1 MRGLET
7 PASPQVR
14 MIRHVV
20 KQGEC
25 LSLIAAAYGFADWKL
40 IYDDGANAALK
51 KKRPNPHV
59 LHPGDEVMIPDRDP
73 TPVDVA
79 TGKEHRFVLKLPKR
93 ALEVKMLDEHKLPL
107 KKEHW
112 IATAGDDVYYGVTD
126 GDGLLTLDLPL
137 DATRVSIWI
146 AGQERDLS
154 LGALNPMEEAPDD
167 GLSGAQGRLLGLG
180 FDPGPLDG
188 VMGPRTRSAIVAFQ
202 RHFKLKITGEADD
215 ATRARL
221 KKEYRA

>member
-1 MRGLET
+1 
-7 PASPQVR
+7 

-25 LSLIAAAYGFADWKL
+25 LSLIAAAYGFADWKT

-59 LHPGDEVMIPDRDP
+59 LHPGDEVMIPDRDD
-73 TPVDVA
+73 TPVEVA

-93 ALEVKMLDEHKLPL
+93 LLEVKMLDEDKLPL
-107 KKEHW
+107 ENERW
-112 IATAGDDVYYGVTD
+112 VAVAGDVVCAGVTD
-126 GDGLLTLDLPL
+126 GDGVLTLELPV
-137 DATRVSIWI
+137 DASRASIWI
-146 AGQERDLS
+146 AGLTRELE
-154 LGALNPMEEAPDD
+154 LGALNPVDDAPDD
-167 GLSGAQGRLLGLG
+167 GVSGVQGRLLGLG
-180 FDPGPLDG
+180 FAPGPIDG
-188 VMGPRTRSAIVAFQ
+188 VMGPRTRSAVAAFQ
-202 RHFKLKITGEADD
+202 RHYQLEITGEADA

>member
-1 MRGLET
+1 
-7 PASPQVR
+7 

-59 LHPGDEVMIPDRDP
+59 LHPGDEVMIPERDQ
-73 TPVDVA
+73 TPVEVA
-79 TGKEHRFVLKLPKR
+79 TGKEHRFVLKVPKR
-93 ALEVKMLDEHKLPL
+93 ALEVKMLDDHKLPL
-107 KKEHW
+107 KSESW
-112 IATAGDDVYYGVTD
+112 VAVVGDIVYSGVTD
-126 GDGLLTLDLPL
+126 GDGVLTLDLPVDASRASLWVAGLTREL
-137 DATRVSIWI
+137 D
-146 AGQERDLS
+146 
-154 LGALNPMEEAPDD
+154 LGALNPMDEAPDE
-167 GLSGAQGRLLGLG
+167 GVSGVQGRLLGLG
-180 FDPGPLDG
+180 FDPGPIDG
-188 VMGPRTRSAIVAFQ
+188 VMGPRTRAAVVAFQ
-202 RHFKLKITGEADD
+202 RHFQLKITGKADD